1 MLRGL
6 VDQLNAFRE
15 RSERG
20 FQLKVDADKRG
31 AMRDANIVT
40 RVPHSVLDC

>member
-1 MLRGL
+1 MFCGL

-20 FQLKVDADKRG
+20 FQLKADADKRG
-31 AMRDANIVT
+31 GMRDANIVT
-40 RVPHSVLDC
+40 RMSHPASNC